1 VDSPFLIRL
10 RLQGKMI
17 ALPYR
22 LDADGDRREHDFG
35 GPISTSSFIAL
46 ALIYYT
52 CGNLLK
58 HAGKRFL

>member
-1 VDSPFLIRL
+1 
-10 RLQGKMI
+10 MI
-17 ALPYR
+17 ALPNR

-58 HAGKRFL
+58 HAGKCFL